1 MSNDTNQHGLTDDE
15 LGGRLRRAA
24 WGLSRPPSTPT
35 ARQRSVMPAAAPLAQ
50 PQRRDAEFGGALL
63 ATIVAHPART
73 TAPPLVALQPGAP
86 VEHEPHLDTVGQ
98 QPLLNGGPV
107 GTE

>member
-35 ARQRSVMPAAAPLAQ
+35 ARQRSVMLAAGPLAR
-50 PQRRDAEFGGALL
+50 PQRRDAEFGGFFFRVVSDHSRPSGPHHRA
-63 ATIVAHPART
+63 AAGRAPA
-73 TAPPLVALQPGAP
+73 GAP
-86 VEHEPHLDTVGQ
+86 GRA
-98 QPLLNGGPV
+98 
-107 GTE
+107 